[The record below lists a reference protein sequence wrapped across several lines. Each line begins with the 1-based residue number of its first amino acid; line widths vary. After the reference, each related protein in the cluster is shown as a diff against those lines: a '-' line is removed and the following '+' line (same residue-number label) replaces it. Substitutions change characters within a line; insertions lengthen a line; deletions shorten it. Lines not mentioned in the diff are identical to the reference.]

1 MVVAADGTGKR
12 RGRRG
17 GGGLGRKGEGK
28 GEKGE
33 GRRGDVGDEDALE
46 WFGTVFSVTGLD

>member
-1 MVVAADGTGKR
+1 MEGGEEGEE
-12 RGRRG
+12 GRRRNG
-17 GGGLGRKGEGK
+17 EEKGRKGEGK